1 MLPLAKNLSHSLK
14 DIAHPLTL
22 AKVRLKLDLASRE
35 EGGQV
40 TAPIGTQCRPKNS
53 DNQSQ
58 HCASKSLHFKSSTK
72 GGRSST
78 LPLKE
83 TRRFKGGL
91 VKV

>member
-1 MLPLAKNLSHSLK
+1 MLAK
-14 DIAHPLTL
+14 I
-22 AKVRLKLDLASRE
+22 RLKLDLASRE

-40 TAPIGTQCRPKNS
+40 MAPMRMQCRLKNS

-72 GGRSST
+72 EGRSST

-83 TRRFKGGL
+83 TRRFKGGP